1 MEALKDF
8 ELPNGFEATVAVAG
22 DYYKLTYN
30 GQTLYQDSA
39 NSDCYDKDS
48 AEAFFTSLLD
58 ELDDRG
64 QNIIIRAIVLGC
76 RNDVCFNNIEL
87 TLGACEDF
95 LLETI
100 DSDDE
105 EQCDLC
111 NDGRSQYYTYGS
123 KSCSGEI
130 FDFSDRRTKQ
140 YYKDA
145 DFTSMPV
152 ALYEIDEDE
161 EERYAFIFD
170 RYVDKTAHVI
180 SLYDYL
186 K

>member
-1 MEALKDF
+1 MEQLKDF
-8 ELPNGFEATVAVAG
+8 ELPNGFEGTVAVAG

-58 ELDDRG
+58 ELDERG
-64 QNIIIRAIVLGC
+64 QIIIKRAVGLGYT
-76 RNDVCFNNIEL
+76 DIDFKNIEL
-87 TLGACEDF
+87 TLGSCEDF

-130 FDFSDRRTKQ
+130 FDFSDRKTKQ

>member
-1 MEALKDF
+1 MEQLKDF
-8 ELPNGFEATVAVAG
+8 ELPNGFEGTVAVAG

-58 ELDDRG
+58 EIYERG
-64 QNIIIRAIVLGC
+64 QNIVKRAVDLGYT
-76 RNDVCFNNIEL
+76 DIDFKNIEL
-87 TLGACEDF
+87 TVGACEDF

-111 NDGRSQYYTYGS
+111 NDGRSQYYTCGS
-123 KSCSGEI
+123 KSCSGDI

-186 K
+186 E